1 MDKYT
6 YPLFFE
12 VKGLSGNDIQDIWRY
27 FQRGEDSGGGECG
40 IPAEVEGNTYKI
52 CFKDKEGIFFI
63 YVNKNMCKQFK
74 LMLIPLWPCPYSQAC
89 I

>member
-52 CFKDKEGIFFI
+52 SFKDKEGKQD
-63 YVNKNMCKQFK
+63 YV
-74 LMLIPLWPCPYSQAC
+74 
-89 I
+89 